1 MSEAQVRLYSTTCA
15 GTLKVRSDILRI
27 KNLLDAKRVQYDEVR
42 RAPITSHF
50 NFFAGVAGLGR
61 FTRPR
66 SSPGAAGGARMTRR
80 CRCRPAPSY
89 RRRCARPLTP
99 PPACHPFTA
108 RRWTWLLSPSGARPC
123 WLAAT
128 A

>member
-50 NFFAGVAGLGR
+50 NFC
-61 FTRPR
+61 
-66 SSPGAAGGARMTRR
+66 
-80 CRCRPAPSY
+80 CRCGWAGPLDQAQKQPWACRGSQGDAPAPLPASPSY
-89 RRRCARPLTP
+89 RRPVLAPSHRRQPATLPL
-99 PPACHPFTA
+99 PA
-108 RRWTWLLSPSGARPC
+108 G
-123 WLAAT
+123 
-128 A
+128 